1 MRRTLLLLALAVV
14 ASPVGAADTP
24 AILQRML
31 EAARTLNYRG
41 HVVQIEGYRTQAL
54 ELLHRAG
61 REAGEDRVRSLQGAY
76 WELERSGSRCRVA
89 LGEGRPARD
98 EALVAA
104 TFPSLLPRR
113 LERLAAYYDFSRAGS
128 GRLAGRQA
136 EFTVARPRDEFRFGY
151 LLGTDAETGL
161 LLKASLMDGQGRVL
175 RQAFFV
181 NVEFLPLLPDAVW
194 EQAFEPAPL
203 ERQWTEH
210 ILQAAPLASPDL
222 PWHIGALP
230 AGFTVDGYQRRRMP
244 GSGQEVE
251 QLTVSDGLATVS
263 VFIDASAPGDKALL
277 GAGRIEAVP
286 VFGAQVGDRHVTA
299 LGAAPVVTLQR
310 IVDALTPAMTEA
322 RPKPADAASV
332 EAAP

>member
-1 MRRTLLLLALAVV
+1 MRRAPVLLALALGV
-14 ASPVGAADTP
+14 SPVGAADTP
-24 AILQRML
+24 AVLQRMI

-41 HVVQIEGYRTQAL
+41 HVVQIEGHRTQTL

-61 REAGEDRVRSLQGAY
+61 HEAGEDRVRSLQGAY

-89 LGEGRPARD
+89 LGDARPARD

-104 TFPSLLPRR
+104 AFPSLLPRR
-113 LERLAAYYDFSRAGS
+113 LERLAAYYEFTRVGS
-128 GRLAGRQA
+128 GRLAGRPA

-151 LLGTDAETGL
+151 LLGTDADTGL
-161 LLKASLMDGQGRVL
+161 LLKTSLMDGQGRVL

-181 NVEFLPLLPDAVW
+181 DVDILPLLPDTVW
-194 EQAFEPAPL
+194 EQAFEPAPVD
-203 ERQWTEH
+203 RQWTEH
-210 ILQAAPLASPDL
+210 TLQAAPLASTDL
-222 PWHIGALP
+222 PWQIGSLP
-230 AGFTVDGYQRRRMP
+230 AGFTVDGYQRRRLP

-263 VFIDASAPGDKALL
+263 VFIDAVAPGEKALL
-277 GAGRIEAVP
+277 GASRIEAVP

-299 LGAAPVVTLQR
+299 LGAAPVVTLRQ
-310 IVDALTPAMTEA
+310 IVEALVPAVPQA
-322 RPKPADAASV
+322 SPVPAEVQPV